1 MWNII
6 SQEQNYYTFVTM
18 EQIVDLEQIVNYY
31 VEHNSSGT
39 PMEHIVDLEQIMHIN
54 NVEHNCF
61 RNKLLHLFQWNKIF
75 ILNKL

>member
-39 PMEHIVDLEQIMHIN
+39 PMEHIVDLEQIMNHH
-54 NVEHNCF
+54 VDHNSLGKQ
-61 RNKLLHLFQWNKIF
+61 NY
-75 ILNKL
+75 